1 MVAPNDKTEPEV
13 QEVIAS
19 IIKSFPAEPGNTAH
33 VPAVHHISSERIP
46 RRSTF
51 RYINIV
57 HLPKVFG
64 YLIAFGIGGIIF
76 SALMVIKLISKFLSL
91 PRTLSG
97 LFSRNRKK

>member
-1 MVAPNDKTEPEV
+1 MITPNDKAESEV
-13 QEVIAS
+13 QEVTAS
-19 IIKSFPAEPGNTAH
+19 VIKGIPAESENTA
-33 VPAVHHISSERIP
+33 VPTIHHISSERIP

-97 LFSRNRKK
+97 LFSRRRRK

>member
-1 MVAPNDKTEPEV
+1 MVTPNDKAELEV

-19 IIKSFPAEPGNTAH
+19 VIKGIPAEENTA
-33 VPAVHHISSERIP
+33 VPTIHHISSERIP

-97 LFSRNRKK
+97 LFSRRRRK